1 MRPHVHKDLMSNII
15 YLLNSIRVKIN
26 VNEMENGEERER
38 GLLMKSL
45 GQIWSDEVHSNYLS
59 TEEG

>member
-1 MRPHVHKDLMSNII
+1 MSNII
-15 YLLNSIRVKIN
+15 SLLNSIRVKIN

-45 GQIWSDEVHSNYLS
+45 GQIWSDEVQSNYLS
-59 TEEG
+59 TEEE